1 MSNKLI
7 PVFRAL
13 YSVYWLYI
21 HLTIGMFLQIGTL
34 IYARV
39 VKANSI
45 MNPELSCMDGKFFSF
60 QLNVHFPYIRT
71 SEVWS
76 TKFSS
81 S

>member
-13 YSVYWLYI
+13 YSV

-60 QLNVHFPYIRT
+60 RLSVHFP
-71 SEVWS
+71 
-76 TKFSS
+76 
-81 S
+81 